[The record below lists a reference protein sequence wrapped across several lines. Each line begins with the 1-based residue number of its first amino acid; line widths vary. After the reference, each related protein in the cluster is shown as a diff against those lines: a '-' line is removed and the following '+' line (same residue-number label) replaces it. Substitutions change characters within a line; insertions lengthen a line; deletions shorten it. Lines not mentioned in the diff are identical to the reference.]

1 MSKTNKSNWEAINQ
15 YIERNTKTG
24 ECRLAGTTEIIP
36 NLRYDN
42 DNGLKN
48 YAVKSF
54 REKRSIDTP
63 DTSDIYKPV
72 RDTWIDLGNGL
83 ELWDGREYWKPIP
96 YNDYY
101 QVSTWGNVRN
111 SRGNYLS
118 PWDNGRGY
126 LLVQLCKKGYKPK
139 NMLVSRL
146 VAEAFL
152 PNSNPDVLTDVDH
165 IANKEKSNNRVD
177 NLQWLSKADNIRKD
191 QAKRVKRV
199 IVATGETIYYE
210 STKEAGRQTGFKQGI
225 ICTACNG
232 IYSKYKGH
240 HYKDSEWYY
249 VE

>member
-15 YIERNTKTG
+15 YIERNTVTS
-24 ECRLAGTTEIIP
+24 ECRLIGTTDIIP

-42 DNGLKN
+42 EKGIKN

-54 REKRSIDTP
+54 REKRSLP
-63 DTSDIYKPV
+63 DTTDIYKPV

-83 ELWDGREYWKPIP
+83 ELWNGREYWKPIP

-111 SRGNYLS
+111 SKGNYLS
-118 PWDNGRGY
+118 PGKNKKGY
-126 LLVQLCKKGYKPK
+126 LHVVLCKTGYKPK
-139 NMLVSRL
+139 TFRVNRL

-152 PNSNPDVLTDVDH
+152 PNPENLSDVDH
-165 IANKEKSNNRVD
+165 WDSKRDNNMVD
-177 NLQWLSKADNIRKD
+177 NLQWLSHADNVRKD

-199 IVATGETIYYE
+199 IVATGETFYYD
-210 STKEAGRQTGFKQGI
+210 SAKEAASQTGFNI
-225 ICTACNG
+225 SAISTACNG

>member
-1 MSKTNKSNWEAINQ
+1 MKKTDKNDWKAINR

-54 REKRSIDTP
+54 REKRSLP
-63 DTSDIYKPV
+63 DTTTDIYTPV
-72 RDTWIDLGNGL
+72 RDVEIMLGEDLVV
-83 ELWDGREYWKPIP
+83 WDGKEYWKPIEW
-96 YNDYY
+96 NDYY

-118 PWDNGRGY
+118 PADNGRGY
-126 LLVQLCKKGYKPK
+126 LIVQLHKTGYKSK
-139 NMLVSRL
+139 MFLISRL

-165 IANKEKSNNRVD
+165 IDSKNKKNNMVD
-177 NLQWLSKADNIRKD
+177 NLQWLSHADNVRKD
-191 QAKRVKRV
+191 QAKRVKR
-199 IVATGETIYYE
+199 IMDSGDTIYYE
-210 STKEAGRQTGFKQGI
+210 STGEAVEQTGFSIGGI
-225 ICTACNG
+225 SQACNG

-240 HYKDSEWYY
+240 RFKDSEWYY